1 MVHLDISEIFTWVTE
16 LRWDETTVDVVFFKE
31 STEDA
36 NKYI

>member
-1 MVHLDISEIFTWVTE
+1 MVYLNISENFTE
-16 LRWDETTVDVVFFKE
+16 LRWDETTVDVVFFKK